1 MKLEGSI
8 HIAGQEHFYLEPFGC
23 VAIPKGENEEMEVFS
38 STQNAKGT
46 QLMIANALGV
56 QANRIVARVKRIGK
70 YGVMI

>member
-8 HIAGQEHFYLEPFGC
+8 HIGGQEHFYLEPFSC

-38 STQNAKGT
+38 STQNATDT

-56 QANRIVARVKRIGK
+56 PANRIVSRVKRIGK
-70 YGVMI
+70 YVY